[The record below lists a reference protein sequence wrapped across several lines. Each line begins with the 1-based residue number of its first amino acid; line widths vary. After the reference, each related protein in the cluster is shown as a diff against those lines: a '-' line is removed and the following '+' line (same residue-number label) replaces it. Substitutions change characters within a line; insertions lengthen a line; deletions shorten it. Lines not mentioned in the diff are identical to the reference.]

1 MSTLACIIFPDELSV
16 FSELTEDCFH
26 LFVLQQYR
34 VATWSEVYTFATFS
48 CLCHGYRLILNEHDN
63 SCDDYSFRIV
73 NPAPTV
79 ESIPGPLN
87 VDKVSAPVN
96 VVPVEFEKK

>member
-1 MSTLACIIFPDELSV
+1 MSPI
-16 FSELTEDCFH
+16 
-26 LFVLQQYR
+26 
-34 VATWSEVYTFATFS
+34 
-48 CLCHGYRLILNEHDN
+48 RLIQNKHDN

-87 VDKVSAPVN
+87 VEKVSSPVN